1 MENQCALIACHKHG
15 CCVMQ
20 KCIDNA
26 SQKQLDSLAMTIAK
40 HTRIFVKDPFANYV
54 IQYVLDLKMVDVN
67 REVGAQLLGSLLSLS
82 REKFSSNVIEK
93 CLEQTTNDVKA
104 LMVAEI
110 MQADYFVEYLA
121 D

>member
-1 MENQCALIACHKHG
+1 
-15 CCVMQ
+15 
-20 KCIDNA
+20 
-26 SQKQLDSLAMTIAK
+26 MTIAK

-54 IQYVLDLKMVDVN
+54 IQYVLDLKMIDVN